1 MVTEGKDLKGS
12 SLVNFELYVNPL
24 EHPEKDLVVKASVQ
38 PLMIVYDEVI
48 RGGAGEGPSEMG
60 SWERERERE
69 REERREG
76 GRKRE
81 REGAEKLKDY

>member
-1 MVTEGKDLKGS
+1 MGGVKLSGVSHDNQVTLMVMEGKDLKGS

-48 RGGAGEGPSEMG
+48 RGGA
-60 SWERERERE
+60 
-69 REERREG
+69 
-76 GRKRE
+76 K
-81 REGAEKLKDY
+81 

>member
-1 MVTEGKDLKGS
+1 MGGVNLSGVSHDNQETLMVTEGKDLKGS

-48 RGGAGEGPSEMG
+48 RGGAG
-60 SWERERERE
+60 
-69 REERREG
+69 G
-76 GRKRE
+76 GAK
-81 REGAEKLKDY
+81 

>member
-48 RGGAGEGPSEMG
+48 RGGA
-60 SWERERERE
+60 
-69 REERREG
+69 
-76 GRKRE
+76 K
-81 REGAEKLKDY
+81 

>member
-1 MVTEGKDLKGS
+1 MGGVKLSGVSHDNQVTLMVTEGKDLKGS

-48 RGGAGEGPSEMG
+48 RGGA
-60 SWERERERE
+60 
-69 REERREG
+69 
-76 GRKRE
+76 K
-81 REGAEKLKDY
+81 

>member
-1 MVTEGKDLKGS
+1 MGGVKLSGVSHDNQETLMVTEGKDLKGS

-48 RGGAGEGPSEMG
+48 RGGA
-60 SWERERERE
+60 
-69 REERREG
+69 
-76 GRKRE
+76 K
-81 REGAEKLKDY
+81 

>member
-12 SLVNFELYVNPL
+12 SLVNFELYINPL

-69 REERREG
+69 GRKEG
-76 GRKRE
+76 GREEERE
-81 REGAEKLKDY
+81 RRSRKA